1 MQFFRK
7 SRKSPGWMAISFQ
20 ADGLCA
26 AHLTRPAEGKPEVDV
41 AAFFAVGEKDS
52 RSEVLEKLSKDL
64 QLSRYQCTTLLGAGE
79 YQLLTVDAP
88 NVQPEEL
95 KTAIRWRIKD
105 MLDYHV
111 DDATVDVLDIPAD
124 KNAAVRNHSMYA
136 VAARNQVI
144 QERQTLFADLKL
156 PLSVI
161 DIPEMAQRNVS
172 SLLEQDGRGV
182 AFLSFDEL
190 GGLLTVTYSGELYL
204 SRRIDLP
211 LAQLQ
216 QTDVER
222 LNSCYDRIT
231 LELQRS
237 LDHFDRQ
244 YHFIAIAKLTLGP
257 LGDAGEG
264 LRSYLGNNLYIPV
277 ELLDLDS
284 ILDLGKV
291 PDLKDPAAQLRYFMT
306 IGAALRVEETVL

>member
-1 MQFFRK
+1 
-7 SRKSPGWMAISFQ
+7 MAVSFQ

-26 AHLTRPAEGKPEVDV
+26 AHLTRPKEGKPEVNV
-41 AAFFAVGEKDS
+41 AAFAASGEKDG
-52 RSEVLEKLSKDL
+52 RADVLEKLAKDL
-64 QLSRYQCTTLLGAGE
+64 QLARYECSTLLGAGE

-111 DDATVDVLDIPAD
+111 DDATVDVLDIPVD

-144 QERQTLFADLKL
+144 QERQTLFADLKI

-182 AFLSFDEL
+182 AFLSFDEQ

-211 LAQLQ
+211 LSQLQ
-216 QTDVER
+216 QADIER

-244 YHFIAIAKLTLGP
+244 YHFIAIAKLMLGP
-257 LGDAGEG
+257 LGEAGEG
-264 LRSYLGNNLYIPV
+264 LRGYLGNNLYIPV
-277 ELLDLDS
+277 ESLDLSS
-284 ILDLGKV
+284 ILDLEKV
-291 PDLKDPAAQLRYFMT
+291 PDLKDPAAQQRYFMT

>member
-1 MQFFRK
+1 
-7 SRKSPGWMAISFQ
+7 
-20 ADGLCA
+20 
-26 AHLTRPAEGKPEVDV
+26 
-41 AAFFAVGEKDS
+41 
-52 RSEVLEKLSKDL
+52 
-64 QLSRYQCTTLLGAGE
+64 
-79 YQLLTVDAP
+79 
-88 NVQPEEL
+88 
-95 KTAIRWRIKD
+95 
-105 MLDYHV
+105 
-111 DDATVDVLDIPAD
+111 
-124 KNAAVRNHSMYA
+124 MYA

-182 AFLSFDEL
+182 AFLSFDEQ

-211 LAQLQ
+211 LSQLR
-216 QTDVER
+216 QTDAER

-244 YHFIAIAKLTLGP
+244 YHFIAIAKLILGP
-257 LGDAGEG
+257 LGNAAEG

-277 ELLDLDS
+277 EVLDLDS
-284 ILDLGKV
+284 VLDLSRV
-291 PDLKDPAAQLRYFMT
+291 PDLKDSAAQQRYFMT